1 MYRFTSVRLYNT
13 SVQWSYTNFSETN
26 LASKKARQPFPPPGG
41 LALKT
46 IHWLLCMVMMGDR
59 PGDKGNM
66 DTRGHSPD
74 GKFNNND
81 YYSMPRYLCKQD
93 NMVSVFESF
102 AFFWY

>member
-1 MYRFTSVRLYNT
+1 MYRFTSVH
-13 SVQWSYTNFSETN
+13 WSYTNFSETN
-26 LASKKARQPFPPPGG
+26 LASKKARQPFPPSGG

-81 YYSMPRYLCKQD
+81 YYSMLRYLCKRAD
-93 NMVSVFESF
+93 LGLSL
-102 AFFWY
+102 FWYYITF